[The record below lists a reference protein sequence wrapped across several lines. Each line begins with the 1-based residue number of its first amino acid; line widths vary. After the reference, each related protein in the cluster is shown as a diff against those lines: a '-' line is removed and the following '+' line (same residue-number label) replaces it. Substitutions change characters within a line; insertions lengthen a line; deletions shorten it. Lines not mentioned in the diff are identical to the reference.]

1 MSSSRSGT
9 KKIMFDFA
17 PGTLIADKYIVE
29 KKLGV
34 GWESEV
40 YLTRERVTGVERTAK
55 FFFPH
60 RNPQNQ
66 TVRSYAKKLHR
77 LRDSGIMI
85 QYHSTEQ
92 VLVDDQEITC
102 MLSEFVD
109 GELLSE
115 YVARHRGR
123 RLPLFKALHLLHA
136 LAAGMERIHHIGE
149 YHGDLHWG
157 NVLVRSVGIGFK
169 VRLIDLYD
177 WRDSK
182 PQNIRL
188 DVTNLIRIFYDCIGG
203 QKYYRQQPDIV
214 KEICCGLRA
223 PHLHR
228 KFRHAGALRR
238 FLETM
243 EWDSLESV
251 G

>member
-1 MSSSRSGT
+1 MSRSGT
-9 KKIMFDFA
+9 KKIAVFDFA
-17 PGTLIADKYIVE
+17 PGTVIANKFVIT

-34 GWESEV
+34 GWEGEV
-40 YLTRERVTGVERTAK
+40 YLTRERTTGVERTAK

-66 TVRSYAKKLHR
+66 TVRSYAKKLHK

-92 VLVDDQEITC
+92 HVVDDQEITC

-109 GELLSE
+109 GELLSDF
-115 YVARHRGR
+115 VARHRGK

-136 LAAGMERIHHIGE
+136 LAKGMECIHQQGE
-149 YHGDLHWG
+149 YHGDLHAG

-169 VRLIDLYD
+169 IRLIDIYD

-188 DVTNLIRIFYDCIGG
+188 DVSNMIRIFYDAIGG
-203 QKYYRQQPDIV
+203 QKYYRFQPPMV
-214 KEICCGLRA
+214 KEICGGMRKS
-223 PHLHR
+223 HLAR
-228 KFRHAGALRR
+228 KFRHAGALRQ
-238 FLETM
+238 FLENM

>member
-1 MSSSRSGT
+1 MSRSGS
-9 KKIMFDFA
+9 KKIAVFDFA
-17 PGTLIADKYIVE
+17 PGTLIANKFVI
-29 KKLGV
+29 KKQLGV

-40 YLTRERVTGVERTAK
+40 YLTRERATGVERTAK

-66 TVRSYAKKLHR
+66 TVRSYAKKLHK
-77 LRDSGIMI
+77 LRDSGVMI
-85 QYHSTEQ
+85 QYHSMEQ
-92 VLVDDQEITC
+92 HLVGDQEVTC

-109 GELLSE
+109 GELLSDFI
-115 YVARHRGR
+115 ARHQDK

-136 LAAGMERIHHIGE
+136 LAAGMERIHQQGE
-149 YHGDLHWG
+149 YHGDLHAG

-169 VRLIDLYD
+169 IRLIDIYD

-188 DVTNLIRIFYDCIGG
+188 DVTNMIRMFYDAIGG
-203 QKYYRQQPDIV
+203 QKYYRYQPQIV
-214 KEICCGLRA
+214 KEICCGMRKA
-223 PHLHR
+223 DLHR
-228 KFRHAGALRR
+228 RFRNAGALRQ